1 MKLQA
6 DPTIIYG
13 LLPNFDGDI
22 KKSDILDS
30 NNKYNTYMIKGLP
43 PTPIALVSLSSL
55 DAAANATLGEYL
67 YFVADSPSSHYFSK
81 TYPRRKNM
89 NRKKREKRKEEV
101 FLLSDLIPQDAW
113 DHKFIN
119 TNLRQGYFLVSEIE
133 KKN

>member
-22 KKSDILDS
+22 KKSDILDR

-55 DAAANATLGEYL
+55 DAAANATLANIYTL
-67 YFVADSPSSHYFSK
+67 CLTHLAHII
-81 TYPRRKNM
+81 
-89 NRKKREKRKEEV
+89 
-101 FLLSDLIPQDAW
+101 FLKHIKSI
-113 DHKFIN
+113 
-119 TNLRQGYFLVSEIE
+119 
-133 KKN
+133 

>member
-22 KKSDILDS
+22 KKSDILDR

-81 TYPRRKNM
+81 TYQEHLNKINDLSM
-89 NRKKREKRKEEV
+89 NK
-101 FLLSDLIPQDAW
+101 
-113 DHKFIN
+113 
-119 TNLRQGYFLVSEIE
+119 
-133 KKN
+133 